1 MLEEKEEKVSTLERN
16 LDEINEAAGDKV
28 QLLESIQ
35 SDRTALSRALSQNKE
50 LKNQLEELQQQFV
63 KIVSFCSMKIWF
75 KQ

>member
-63 KIVSFCSMKIWF
+63 KIVSFCSMKI
-75 KQ
+75 